1 MTLYTDL
8 CCLRVDCIVKGKNK
22 NSILFCTNL
31 GTLLRKFVV
40 LWVVSDWQMN
50 WVCWYFVKYQ
60 INQNQISDSV
70 TPLTIK
76 AAMKCPSKR
85 LTQQT
90 FSGSHCIAFHTAICS
105 VKDLGTFIFQVLHSY
120 FFLFVGVTVAEGS
133 VLLLALLPC
142 FYLPCNMSLRYVTE
156 QMYVRRHRN
165 LRNVT
170 LTIII
175 IHLYI

>member
-85 LTQQT
+85 LTANLFRFPLHRLPHSNL
-90 FSGSHCIAFHTAICS
+90 FSQR
-105 VKDLGTFIFQVLHSY
+105 LGYIYFPGTSFIFLLVCRSNCSGRICAFISTFTL
-120 FFLFVGVTVAEGS
+120 
-133 VLLLALLPC
+133 LLLAL
-142 FYLPCNMSLRYVTE
+142 
-156 QMYVRRHRN
+156 
-165 LRNVT
+165 
-170 LTIII
+170 
-175 IHLYI
+175 